1 MPPQSVWR
9 VIAYLKA
16 YCEDEGDLET
26 DEASLYRHACELLAG
41 QSPPPASVKI
51 SESRVRLLVD
61 LKEASPE
68 AEIRAAAEW
77 AFVFCRDLY
86 GEDPPDG
93 DVDAYLALTIKVL
106 AIRRGIPDAR
116 LRMGR

>member
-51 SESRVRLLVD
+51 SESWVRFLVD
-61 LKEASPE
+61 VGKEGSE
-68 AEIRAAAEW
+68 TEIRAAAEW

-93 DVDAYLALTIKVL
+93 DVDAYLVLTVKVL
-106 AIRRGIPDAR
+106 GIRRAR